1 MTERG
6 FRCVVYDRH
15 SRSVDLGEAYDCDTL
30 AADLAAAMDGLDL
43 RNVTLVGY
51 SMGRGEITRYIS
63 RYGAGR
69 VSRILLTSPVAPG
82 PGDLAKSES
91 FIKALKKDRQVFMA
105 GSLPLFLGRDMAVSP
120 AMQQWV
126 LEQFLRSRL
135 PAGSWWRRCP
145 TAILR
150 Y

>member
-1 MTERG
+1 
-6 FRCVVYDRH
+6 
-15 SRSVDLGEAYDCDTL
+15 
-30 AADLAAAMDGLDL
+30 MDGLDL

-63 RYGAGR
+63 PYGAGR
-69 VSRILLTSPVAPG
+69 VSRILLTSRVALG

-91 FIKALKKDRQVFMA
+91 FIKALKKDRPVFMA

-120 AMQQWV
+120 AMQQWF

-135 PAGSWWRRCP
+135 PAGS
-145 TAILR
+145 L
-150 Y
+150 